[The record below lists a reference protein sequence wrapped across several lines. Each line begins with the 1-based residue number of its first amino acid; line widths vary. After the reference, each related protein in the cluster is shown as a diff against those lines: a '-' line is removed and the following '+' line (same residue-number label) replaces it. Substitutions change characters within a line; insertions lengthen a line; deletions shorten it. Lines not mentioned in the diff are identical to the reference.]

1 MIYVWAI
8 IISAVAT
15 ILFDMIFSKIEHERE
30 VEKSWQ
36 ALNDQLEREG
46 RPRLDQMN
54 RDDEGK

>member
-54 RDDEGK
+54 RDDEGE